1 MKSIHTPEQKATLS
15 KTIQLLEIFRSLDPT
30 TEITLG
36 EVTSLIHIAIAEQR
50 DGSSVTITELADKA
64 GVSLA
69 SSSRYVKALST
80 EDRQGRKGLGL
91 VSAVRDPL
99 SDRRK
104 IVTLTPDGTKV
115 LAKVIKIM
123 ENK

>member
-1 MKSIHTPEQKATLS
+1 MKSIHTAEQKATLS

-36 EVTSLIHIAIAEQR
+36 EVASLIHIAIAEQR

-80 EDRQGRKGLGL
+80 QDRQGREGLGL
-91 VSAVRDPL
+91 VSSVRDP
-99 SDRRK
+99 SDDRRK
-104 IVTLTPDGTKV
+104 IVTMTSDGNKV

>member
-1 MKSIHTPEQKATLS
+1 MKTIHTPEQKATLS

-36 EVTSLIHIAIAEQR
+36 EVASLIQIAIAEQR

-80 EDRQGRKGLGL
+80 QDRQGREGLGL
-91 VSAVRDPL
+91 VSSVRDP
-99 SDRRK
+99 SDDRRK
-104 IVTLTPDGTKV
+104 IVTMTPDGNKV
-115 LAKVIKIM
+115 LANVIKIM

>member
-15 KTIQLLEIFRSLDPT
+15 KTVQLLDIFRSLDPKTET
-30 TEITLG
+30 TLSEI
-36 EVTSLIHIAIAEQR
+36 VSLLNIAITEQR
-50 DGSSVTITELADKA
+50 DGSSLTITELGVKS

-69 SSSRYVKALST
+69 SASRYVKSLST
-80 EDRQGRKGLGL
+80 QDRQGHEGLGL
-91 VSAVRDPL
+91 IEAHRDPAD
-99 SDRRK
+99 DRRK
-104 IVTLTPDGTKV
+104 ILTLTLEGNKV

>member
-1 MKSIHTPEQKATLS
+1 MKLIHTPEQKATLS

-36 EVTSLIHIAIAEQR
+36 EVASLIQIAIAEQR

-80 EDRQGRKGLGL
+80 QDRQGREGLGL
-91 VSAVRDPL
+91 VSSVRDP
-99 SDRRK
+99 SDDRRK
-104 IVTLTPDGTKV
+104 IVTMTSDGNKV